1 MSLTR
6 QERRRR
12 ERQAKKQ
19 GEEKQYEMNLTML
32 QPWSTPV
39 MKTKL
44 PSEVIHTMTEISD
57 KVLADKNAE
66 SWGGN
71 LAGQIETELVVEH
84 DILKQ
89 TKMMGF
95 FMGAVRQFVLMC
107 KCQQM
112 PDLIE
117 AVKQEEWL
125 TQLLTMWVVSQYP
138 NEYNPAHLH
147 TQCQVSAVMY
157 LKMPEMLSS
166 RKEHRGTD
174 DGSILFMG
182 QCSRDLDLAAPQLT
196 CKPVVGDFYFFPNY
210 LMHCVY
216 PFNRM
221 VVNAY
226 GHVTACTAD
235 FLDRLWIGDTR
246 KHTLAEIWLSD
257 KYRYF
262 RRRHLCEDYK
272 GLNCDACI
280 RNLSD
285 KCRNNSDDDTTT
297 LEDAYTRDQL

>member
-1 MSLTR
+1 MSMAR

-12 ERQAKKQ
+12 ERQAKKE
-19 GEEKQYEMNLTML
+19 GTTKTYEMSITML

-39 MKTKL
+39 MKTIL
-44 PSEVIHTMTEISD
+44 PPNILQTMIEISD
-57 KVLADKNAE
+57 EIIADKDAK
-66 SWGGN
+66 SHGKN

-84 DILKQ
+84 DILEQ
-89 TKMMGF
+89 TGVMPF
-95 FMGAVRQFVLMC
+95 FLAAVRQFVLMC

-157 LKMPEMLSS
+157 LKMPEMLPS

-196 CKPVVGDFYFFPNY
+196 CKPVVGDFYIFGA
-210 LMHCVY
+210 HQQHAVY
-216 PFNRM
+216 PFRCAEGQKDTERRSISF
-221 VVNAY
+221 NAVFQSKTDY
-226 GHVTACTAD
+226 
-235 FLDRLWIGDTR
+235 DRG
-246 KHTLAEIWLSD
+246 KKAEIPQ
-257 KYRYF
+257 
-262 RRRHLCEDYK
+262 
-272 GLNCDACI
+272 AAI
-280 RNLSD
+280 RPGES
-285 KCRNNSDDDTTT
+285 RPT
-297 LEDAYTRDQL
+297 

>member
-19 GEEKQYEMNLTML
+19 GEEKQYEMDLQML

-84 DILKQ
+84 DLLKQ

-95 FMGAVRQFVLMC
+95 FMGAVRQFVLMS

-112 PDLIE
+112 PEVAE
-117 AVKQEEWL
+117 AVQREEWL
-125 TQLLTMWVVSQYP
+125 TQMLSMWVVSQYP

-147 TQCQVSAVMY
+147 TQCQISAVMY
-157 LKMPEMLSS
+157 LKVPEMLPS
-166 RKEHRGTD
+166 RKEHRAND
-174 DGSILFMG
+174 DGSILFFG
-182 QCSRDLDLAAPQLT
+182 NASRDIDLSVPQLV
-196 CKPVVGDFYFFPNY
+196 CPPKVGDFYIFGAQQQ
-210 LMHCVY
+210 HAVY
-216 PFNRM
+216 PYRCAEGQKETERRSISFNAIFQSRTD
-221 VVNAY
+221 Y
-226 GHVTACTAD
+226 
-235 FLDRLWIGDTR
+235 
-246 KHTLAEIWLSD
+246 D
-257 KYRYF
+257 KGKKVEPGVAAVGPGESRP
-262 RRRHLCEDYK
+262 
-272 GLNCDACI
+272 
-280 RNLSD
+280 
-285 KCRNNSDDDTTT
+285 T
-297 LEDAYTRDQL
+297 

>member
-19 GEEKQYEMNLTML
+19 GEEKQYEMDLQML

-44 PSEVIHTMTEISD
+44 PSEVIQTMIEISD
-57 KVLADKNAE
+57 DVIADKNAE

-112 PDLIE
+112 PEVAE
-117 AVKQEEWL
+117 AVQREEWL
-125 TQLLTMWVVSQYP
+125 TQMLSCWIISQYP

-147 TQCQVSAVMY
+147 TQCQISAVMY
-157 LKMPEMLSS
+157 LKVPEMLPS
-166 RKEHRGTD
+166 RKEHRAND
-174 DGSILFMG
+174 DGSILFFG
-182 QCSRDLDLAAPQLT
+182 NASRDIDLSVPQMV
-196 CKPVVGDFYFFPNY
+196 CQPNVGDFYVFGA
-210 LMHCVY
+210 HQQHAVY
-216 PFNRM
+216 PYRCAEGQKETERRSISFN
-221 VVNAY
+221 AIFQSKTDY
-226 GHVTACTAD
+226 
-235 FLDRLWIGDTR
+235 DRG
-246 KHTLAEIWLSD
+246 KKAEIPQAAVKPGES
-257 KYRYF
+257 RP
-262 RRRHLCEDYK
+262 
-272 GLNCDACI
+272 
-280 RNLSD
+280 
-285 KCRNNSDDDTTT
+285 T
-297 LEDAYTRDQL
+297 

>member
-19 GEEKQYEMNLTML
+19 GEEKQYEMDLQML

-44 PSEVIHTMTEISD
+44 PSEVIQTMIEISD
-57 KVLADKNAE
+57 DVIADKNAE

-112 PDLIE
+112 PEVAE
-117 AVKQEEWL
+117 AVQREEWL
-125 TQLLTMWVVSQYP
+125 TQMLSMWVVSQYP

-147 TQCQVSAVMY
+147 TQCQISAVMY
-157 LKMPEMLSS
+157 LKVPEMLPS
-166 RKEHRGTD
+166 RKEHRAND
-174 DGSILFMG
+174 DGSILFFG
-182 QCSRDLDLAAPQLT
+182 NASRDIDLSVPQMV
-196 CKPVVGDFYFFPNY
+196 CQPNVGDFYVFGA
-210 LMHCVY
+210 HQQHAVY
-216 PFNRM
+216 PYRCAEGQKETERRSISFN
-221 VVNAY
+221 AIFQSKTDY
-226 GHVTACTAD
+226 
-235 FLDRLWIGDTR
+235 DRG
-246 KHTLAEIWLSD
+246 KKAEIPQAAVRPGES
-257 KYRYF
+257 RP
-262 RRRHLCEDYK
+262 
-272 GLNCDACI
+272 
-280 RNLSD
+280 
-285 KCRNNSDDDTTT
+285 T
-297 LEDAYTRDQL
+297 